1 MSLRPG
7 EAFGRYR
14 VEALLG
20 EGGMGQ
26 VYRATD
32 ERLRRQVALKL
43 LSAASLEA
51 GAAERLLREA
61 RAAAAIDHP
70 NVVAIFDVGEE
81 NAIPFLA
88 MELVP
93 GATLR
98 RYVGGAAPLAQ
109 RLQWLLAVARALAA
123 AHKRGLVHRD
133 IKPENVMV
141 REDGL
146 AKVLDFGIARP
157 ASPMDANGTPVAR
170 DRDLSAHAAHADSPL
185 SPLSLKTGDSA
196 ALGTPLYMSPEQL
209 TGAPLDGRSD
219 QFSWGVVAWEL
230 VAGKIPWSLERGAHV
245 AMTEILGTD
254 PPLLGTRVPEIGSD
268 LEAIVAKALAKRA
281 DDRFESTD
289 ALVTAL
295 ERAMHVE
302 TFGATS
308 TRSGAVS
315 PIARTL
321 SESEISAAR
330 TPSTV
335 GPKRSRAVTGG
346 AVVAALAVAVAL
358 GSASVGTWT
367 ARAKR
372 TADDA
377 RLSIVA
383 PGRRPAVAV
392 LGAPLSSGS
401 RSATDARAAALPEL
415 LATELGTGDQIRVV
429 PRDVVTRVLG
439 GHDLSPALLGKLRAV
454 ASADDVVVART
465 ELGASGSVR
474 LVLQLEAIS
483 TAGGSGETKEIA
495 VDGTLDDVAGLVA
508 RAGGEVRRALGR
520 APLAPDQAA
529 ALRAALPRTNAAA
542 EAYAEGVAHRGRY
555 EYRAASE
562 AFERAVAAEDDF
574 ALAHFELARTLAAL
588 GFDKRAREEAT
599 RAVDLSGSLG
609 REQRLVIE
617 AQHAVTTKDWAAAA
631 EAYRTLFG
639 FFPDNLDYGLAFVR
653 SQVFSGQRED
663 AFATLARL
671 RAVPRT
677 AIEEARIDSMEEFA
691 AGKAGDVKRR
701 LAAALEAKRKADLL
715 GATWISADA
724 RMAIADAHRD
734 LGDADAGAIELEEA
748 IPMYLALGDK
758 SGLAGIYRQQMK
770 LAELRGDGPG
780 ARALGDKAL
789 ALAREVGDRY
799 RAGGLITARAIL
811 DAHEG
816 HLADAEKGFAE
827 ARALYEEIQDAEGVA
842 HNTGNAAEMRLERGE
857 LTGTRAA
864 FERALAMHTKIGM
877 KMGIAGQTAN
887 IAWAS
892 YFEGDLKGA
901 HAGFASSLAL
911 ARAIESNGQV
921 WEALTKDGYVLR
933 ASGDAVAAA
942 KAFEE
947 AGALATRAGD
957 LDARA
962 EIDLAKARLALDGA
976 LVGGP
981 GAAGAA
987 AEAEALARGAL
998 ARFVASK
1005 YPHEETF
1012 ARAVLVRALL
1022 RAGKYE
1028 PADAERALLDASLPA
1043 CEMFE
1048 ARLEACLAAIDEAS
1062 VGPHADAAK
1071 ALALAREAR
1080 AEAEH
1085 AGFVPLS
1092 LEARLVEAKLARGAE
1107 RTTLSSALDRDAR
1120 AAGFVRIARLAR

>member
-43 LSAASLEA
+43 LSPGSLEA

-141 REDGL
+141 RDDNL

-157 ASPMDANGTPVAR
+157 ASPMDANGTPVER
-170 DRDLSAHAAHADSPL
+170 DRDLSVHAAHVGSPL

-230 VAGKIPWSLERGAHV
+230 VAGKIPWSIERGAHV

-254 PPLLGTRVPEIGSD
+254 PPLLGTRVPEIGSE

-302 TFGATS
+302 TFGAVS

-335 GPKRSRAVTGG
+335 GRKRSRAVKGG
-346 AVVAALAVAVAL
+346 AVVAALAVVAAVGAA
-358 GSASVGTWT
+358 GVGTWS

-392 LGAPLSSGS
+392 LGTPGARSG
-401 RSATDARAAALPEL
+401 TDARAAALPEL

-429 PRDVVTRVLG
+429 PRDVVTRILG
-439 GHDLSPALLGKLRAV
+439 GRDLSPALLGKLRAV

-465 ELGASGSVR
+465 EIGTSGRMR
-474 LVLQLEAIS
+474 LVLQLEAI
-483 TAGGSGETKEIA
+483 APGGASGETKEIV
-495 VDGTLDDVAGLVA
+495 VDGTLDDIAGLVA

-562 AFERAVAAEDDF
+562 SFERAVAAEDDF
-574 ALAHFELARTLAAL
+574 ALAHLELARTLAAL

-599 RAVDLSGSLG
+599 RAVDLSASLG

-701 LAAALEAKRKADLL
+701 LAAAVEAKRKADLL

-734 LGDADAGAIELEEA
+734 LGDADAGATELEEA

-816 HLADAEKGFAE
+816 HLADAEKGFSE
-827 ARALYEEIQDAEGVA
+827 ARALYEEIQDAEGEA
-842 HNTGNAAEMRLERGE
+842 HNIGNAGEMRLERGE
-857 LTGTRAA
+857 LAGTRAA

-877 KMGIAGQTAN
+877 KMGIVGQTAN
-887 IAWAS
+887 VAWAS
-892 YFEGDLKGA
+892 YFEGDLKAA
-901 HAGFASSLAL
+901 HAGFASSLVL

-976 LVGGP
+976 PAGGP
-981 GAAGAA
+981 GGE

-1012 ARAVLVRALL
+1012 ARAVLVRALV

-1028 PADAERALLDASLPA
+1028 AAAAERALLDASLPA
-1043 CEMFE
+1043 CELFEARFE
-1048 ARLEACLAAIDEAS
+1048 ARLAAIDDAS
-1062 VGPHADAAK
+1062 LGPHADVVK

-1107 RTTLSSALDRDAR
+1107 RGSLLAALDRDAR
-1120 AAGFVRIARLAR
+1120 AAGFARITRLAR